1 MGILQG
7 LELYLVWG
15 MLLVPLGVALY
26 QAKQET
32 SQSLMVASLVAF
44 PPDKVLL
51 QAVGLDVAELAVRG
65 SRVFPAMLEEW
76 VVDQLEVVVEVAGVP
91 SVVMVVTEILV
102 VSVALTGDQALAV
115 GLLASVERVL
125 GNLVVMAALV
135 DGQALVAA
143 DLVVVVRVEDQLV
156 LGALVL
162 DSLEVAVVAVVDVQA
177 LMADCLVV
185 VVQVRGILVWT
196 VASVDDLVLVE
207 VALVVVP
214 VEVLQ
219 VWEVLARGSLEE
231 MVGDQAP
238 VKEELV

>member
-1 MGILQG
+1 M
-7 LELYLVWG
+7 
-15 MLLVPLGVALY
+15 A
-26 QAKQET
+26 
-32 SQSLMVASLVAF
+32 ASLVAF

-102 VSVALTGDQALAV
+102 VSVALAGDQALAV

-143 DLVVVVRVEDQLV
+143 DLVVVVRVEDQL
-156 LGALVL
+156 ALT
-162 DSLEVAVVAVVDVQA
+162 
-177 LMADCLVV
+177 ADCLVV

-196 VASVDDLVLVE
+196 VASVDDLVPVE

-214 VEVLQ
+214 VEVLP

>member
-32 SQSLMVASLVAF
+32 SQSLMAASLVAF

-102 VSVALTGDQALAV
+102 VSVALAGDQALAV

-196 VASVDDLVLVE
+196 VASVDDLVPVE